1 MFEWKYR
8 AQVNETHSW
17 EGRQCADISVEAGDE
32 KEDEHQSSS
41 SLFHSGAEEYADDNL
56 FKNYEDED
64 KPLMDARLV
73 NDYKPQNINKTLV
86 AEPQAMPFKREDDQG
101 QGKLDEGPNRQMDI
115 PLTEVSYLFMNH
127 DNMK

>member
-17 EGRQCADISVEAGDE
+17 EGRQCADISVESSE
-32 KEDEHQSSS
+32 EDEQQGSS
-41 SLFHSGAEEYADDNL
+41 SLFHPSAEEYADDNL

-73 NDYKPQNINKTLV
+73 NDYKPQNINETLE

-127 DNMK
+127 DNLK